1 MNVNQP
7 GAGRYAWGKSTSLWA
22 ALLVVT
28 APPANAQEE
37 LPAITVTANA
47 LSQSAES
54 VPAAMSVFDGQ
65 TLQREH
71 VQDLPSVLRR
81 VPGFGF
87 QPFGQSAIQPP
98 VVRGISS
105 NFASYSS
112 SALMM
117 VDGVPTFMAQG
128 FDHDM
133 LGIERVEVLRGP
145 QSALYGRNAEAG
157 VVNIYTRA
165 PDNTPH
171 ARLSTELGSRNKRV
185 ARADLSGP
193 LVEDRLFLGV
203 TGNWSEQDGFID
215 DRYHGGQADD
225 RKKHGG
231 RMALRWTPNDTSEAI
246 LRYSRQD
253 YDDGAAQWGAS
264 GTRRTRVSSGVRGWD
279 HSSARSVSLDLSTEL
294 ASGLKFRSV
303 TGNSDFYDRV
313 LQDTDFRPA
322 DALHIGR
329 DNHFNTLSQQFTVE
343 GTLGDSQWVTGVYF
357 DRDRHDLGGEQ
368 KTPMR
373 LLPYS
378 AKLQGHSAALFSHWM
393 IPVAERWTLTLGGRA
408 ERDFVRFTPQG
419 GDSRDASWKR
429 FSPKVALQYE
439 WMDDAFVYASV
450 ADGFRAGSFN
460 TFSPAANYPA
470 YAPEKVRSWEIGL
483 KGGAL
488 DRRLLYSVALYTM
501 DIDDMQV
508 QQMLTPGVVYIANAA
523 SARSSGLEL
532 QADYL
537 LGEGWKLQGAVAL
550 NRTRFDTFTDA
561 ANDYSGNHNPFAPD
575 LTGNLGLRY
584 DAENR
589 WYTQLNLSAVS
600 RTYLDAANSNRRAGY
615 GLIDLDV
622 GRSFERFEVSA
633 YVNNLAN
640 KRYDAVGYQNGFV
653 DVYSPPRE
661 LGLRLTF
668 DM

>member
-1 MNVNQP
+1 M
-7 GAGRYAWGKSTSLWA
+7 
-22 ALLVVT
+22 
-28 APPANAQEE
+28 
-37 LPAITVTANA
+37 
-47 LSQSAES
+47 
-54 VPAAMSVFDGQ
+54 
-65 TLQREH
+65 
-71 VQDLPSVLRR
+71 
-81 VPGFGF
+81 
-87 QPFGQSAIQPP
+87 
-98 VVRGISS
+98 
-105 NFASYSS
+105 
-112 SALMM
+112 
-117 VDGVPTFMAQG
+117 
-128 FDHDM
+128 
-133 LGIERVEVLRGP
+133 
-145 QSALYGRNAEAG
+145 
-157 VVNIYTRA
+157 
-165 PDNTPH
+165 
-171 ARLSTELGSRNKRV
+171 
-185 ARADLSGP
+185 
-193 LVEDRLFLGV
+193 
-203 TGNWSEQDGFID
+203 
-215 DRYHGGQADD
+215 
-225 RKKHGG
+225 
-231 RMALRWTPNDTSEAI
+231 
-246 LRYSRQD
+246 
-253 YDDGAAQWGAS
+253 
-264 GTRRTRVSSGVRGWD
+264 
-279 HSSARSVSLDLSTEL
+279 
-294 ASGLKFRSV
+294 
-303 TGNSDFYDRV
+303 
-313 LQDTDFRPA
+313 
-322 DALHIGR
+322 
-329 DNHFNTLSQQFTVE
+329 
-343 GTLGDSQWVTGVYF
+343 YF

-378 AKLQGHSAALFSHWM
+378 SKLEGHSAALFSHWM

-408 ERDFVRFTPQG
+408 ERDFVRFTPEG

-450 ADGFRAGSFN
+450 ADGFRAGGFN

-488 DRRLLYSVALYTM
+488 DRRLQYSVALYTM
-501 DIDDMQV
+501 SIDDMQV

-537 LGEGWKLQGAVAL
+537 LGSGWKVLGALAL
-550 NRTRFDTFTDA
+550 NRTRFDSFTDGA
-561 ANDYSGNHNPFAPD
+561 SDYSDNHNPFAPD

-584 DAENR
+584 DAESR

-615 GLIDLDV
+615 GLIDLDL

-668 DM
+668 DL